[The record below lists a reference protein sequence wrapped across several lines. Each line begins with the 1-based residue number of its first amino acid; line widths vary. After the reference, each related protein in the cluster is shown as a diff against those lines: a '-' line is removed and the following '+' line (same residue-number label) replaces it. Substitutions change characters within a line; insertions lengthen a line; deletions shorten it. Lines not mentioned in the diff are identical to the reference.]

1 MANFKL
7 NPKVTHAQRGK
18 ETVRNPEGGLVYKT
32 PADISLFLNASAFKI
47 KNSFYYGAEETLN
60 SLEQLIDT
68 TNDVQYNLAVAKF
81 LSEVLGIRLSPVLIV
96 TREALRTKGGL
107 DPRARDLI
115 KAVVPSVFDRPD
127 KITNALAYTE
137 YLAKTFKVLP
147 PYYKKA
153 LRDAFEKFDPYTLR
167 KFKLARR
174 SVKTSDVIK
183 ALRPRPRNAQLS
195 ALYRAILENS
205 HEAAIEKDTVITE
218 VLSDSS
224 KTEQEKKAWVGVNL
238 AKIPFNALIRNL
250 TNVEVT
256 SENLIT
262 LSNRFTSGLR
272 VVNGLPSV
280 KVANPFDLLTA
291 AENSKSDKI
300 MSIADQALG
309 NFVSKVELGLEGA
322 DVSVLI
328 DISGSMG
335 PYYARGGEQ
344 GIHIAAKYMSLLLPM
359 LKDSNLKL
367 YAFNTRVINKTD
379 RVPLYKRMSI
389 SPVAVKNMF
398 LSDFAINGGTSLADS
413 VREVAKQD
421 NPDLL
426 IVISDEVS
434 WADKY
439 GQNTVA
445 MFDVGVSVIA
455 INPYPQGQF
464 TVFDPHKP
472 IVRLSSLD
480 AKIFYYIPML
490 ANFNKFKSWL
500 KNWAFG

>member
-1 MANFKL
+1 
-7 NPKVTHAQRGK
+7 
-18 ETVRNPEGGLVYKT
+18 
-32 PADISLFLNASAFKI
+32 
-47 KNSFYYGAEETLN
+47 
-60 SLEQLIDT
+60 
-68 TNDVQYNLAVAKF
+68 
-81 LSEVLGIRLSPVLIV
+81 
-96 TREALRTKGGL
+96 
-107 DPRARDLI
+107 
-115 KAVVPSVFDRPD
+115 
-127 KITNALAYTE
+127 
-137 YLAKTFKVLP
+137 
-147 PYYKKA
+147 
-153 LRDAFEKFDPYTLR
+153 
-167 KFKLARR
+167 
-174 SVKTSDVIK
+174 
-183 ALRPRPRNAQLS
+183 
-195 ALYRAILENS
+195 
-205 HEAAIEKDTVITE
+205 
-218 VLSDSS
+218 
-224 KTEQEKKAWVGVNL
+224 
-238 AKIPFNALIRNL
+238 
-250 TNVEVT
+250 
-256 SENLIT
+256 
-262 LSNRFTSGLR
+262 
-272 VVNGLPSV
+272 
-280 KVANPFDLLTA
+280 
-291 AENSKSDKI
+291 

-379 RVPLYKRMSI
+379 RVPLYKRMSV
-389 SPVAVKNMF
+389 SPVAVKDMF
-398 LSDFAINGGTSLADS
+398 LQDFAINGGTSLADS